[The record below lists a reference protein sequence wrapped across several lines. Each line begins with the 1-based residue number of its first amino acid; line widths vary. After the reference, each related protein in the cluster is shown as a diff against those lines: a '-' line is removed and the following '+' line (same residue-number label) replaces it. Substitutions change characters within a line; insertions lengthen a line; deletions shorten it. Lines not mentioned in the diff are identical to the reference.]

1 MRGHAGSSDRGR
13 IGMDEWCDDLVRLLD
28 AERCERAFVG
38 GHCLGANI
46 ALHFAARHP
55 QRTAGLILIEPMPH
69 DALAGSMRTLYRLRS
84 LLFLTTWISRLLNS
98 CGFYRRTINSMN
110 LEEWD
115 KAAERGE
122 KKVGTFSQPLPDL
135 RYTPTAAYFQA
146 VCGVFEPLPPPAA
159 IRCPA
164 LVLVSKHSTMTD
176 PARTR
181 AKMQALPEAEIAEL
195 DALHWIPTERPHEM
209 RAAIEG
215 WLARQ
220 RARETAA

>member
-1 MRGHAGSSDRGR
+1 
-13 IGMDEWCDDLVRLLD
+13 MDEWCDDLVRLLD
-28 AERCERAFVG
+28 AERVERAFVG

-46 ALHFAARHP
+46 AMHFAARHP
-55 QRTAGLILIEPMPH
+55 QRAAGVVLIEPMPR
-69 DALAGSMRTLYRLRS
+69 DALVGGMRTLYRLRS
-84 LLFLTTWISRLLNS
+84 VLFLITLLSRVLNA
-98 CGFYRRTINSMN
+98 CGLYRRSINPMN

-115 KAAERGE
+115 KAAERGD

-135 RYTPTAAYFQA
+135 RYTPTAAYFQG

-181 AKMQALPEAEIAEL
+181 AARQALADAEIVEL

-209 RAAIEG
+209 RAAIEE
-215 WLARQ
+215 WLLR
-220 RARETAA
+220 RRGRETAA